1 VPDGYLNVTDLAA
14 EWVGGRMLK
23 RGDDPARVARELPPL
38 ADDHYEPM
46 LRKESRAPGE
56 GRAEKTPPFGAATR
70 GRGSGPYELVIFWGA
85 LGQRCV
91 PADPVDVGYDLVDV
105 VLMPASRRGSWRASG
120 ATALIA
126 DRTVSIC
133 ELITSMVLLVAST

>member
-1 VPDGYLNVTDLAA
+1 
-14 EWVGGRMLK
+14 
-23 RGDDPARVARELPPL
+23 VAR
-38 ADDHYEPM
+38 
-46 LRKESRAPGE
+46 
-56 GRAEKTPPFGAATR
+56 
-70 GRGSGPYELVIFWGA
+70 
-85 LGQRCV
+85 V

-105 VLMPASRRGSWRASG
+105 VLMPASRRGSWRTSG